1 MFDHSFRRCSFACML
16 TRVQVHGYLAKCF
29 DDHLKWLL
37 DAASGTMALT
47 QDMLLDVSCRNV
59 MSDAHGPDDF
69 AQMLVDRA
77 ACLKVPLVAASCQA
91 NAIGD
96 TSQRE
101 KDEIRR
107 QLSSF
112 KGLANALNRL

>member
-1 MFDHSFRRCSFACML
+1 ML

-77 ACLKVPLVAASCQA
+77 ACLKLPLVAASCQA
-91 NAIGD
+91 NAFGD
-96 TSQRE
+96 TTQRE

-107 QLSSF
+107 QLSNF
-112 KGLANALNRL
+112 KGLANALDRL